1 MLSGRKAQ
9 NTIQSIR
16 QRYADTKE
24 SIAATQGNEGMP
36 PQYHQVKVIENLPAT
51 GFHQEHRQEPTR
63 GHDTC
68 NEVYSGPDI
77 PAQHR
82 TYYHFMLEHYA
93 RLLTLFEAIEG
104 AMYY

>member
-1 MLSGRKAQ
+1 
-9 NTIQSIR
+9 
-16 QRYADTKE
+16 
-24 SIAATQGNEGMP
+24 
-36 PQYHQVKVIENLPAT
+36 V
-51 GFHQEHRQEPTR
+51 

-82 TYYHFMLEHYA
+82 TYYHFLLEHYA